1 LRVNDSKAAARV
13 EVTAEGKGVV
23 GHAGSLL
30 LAEVAD
36 RFGLTPAWSRVM
48 APMRRRRSVHDP
60 GVVLVDLAVM
70 LADGG
75 DCLSD
80 LSVLR
85 EQPELFGRVASGP
98 TAWRVIESVEAAG
111 LGMLRQAR
119 ARARRQAWAA
129 GAIPDEVV
137 LDFDATLVTAHTEK
151 EGAAPTWKRGFGFH
165 PLLCYLDGSGE
176 ALAGI
181 LRPGNAGSNSAS
193 DHIQVLHMALAQLPA
208 EAWQRP
214 ILVRADSGGATHG
227 FVNALR
233 ARRLGFSIGFPLEEP
248 VRQAILAL
256 PEEAWQPAMSQDG
269 EERDGAAVAE
279 LWLDLSAWPQGTRA
293 ICRRE
298 RPHPGAQFSFSD
310 HNGYRFQVFIT
321 DQTGG
326 DLAALEARH
335 RAHARVEDGI
345 RCAKDTGLGN
355 FPFRRFAPNQVWLE
369 LVLAAQ
375 DLIAWTQAICLTGEL
390 ARCEPKRLRYRLL
403 HVAAGIAHSGR
414 RVILRLQRS
423 WPWTYALAA
432 AFARLR
438 ASPL

>member
-1 LRVNDSKAAARV
+1 MRVNASKAAARV
-13 EVTAEGKGVV
+13 QVTADGKGVV

-36 RFGLTPAWSRVM
+36 RFGLTPGWSGAMVVT
-48 APMRRRRSVHDP
+48 RRRRSAHDP

-98 TAWRVIESVEAAG
+98 TAWRVIESVDAAG

-119 ARARRQAWAA
+119 ARARGQAWAA
-129 GAIPDEVV
+129 GATPDEVV

-151 EGAAPTWKRGFGFH
+151 QGAAPTWKRGFGFH

-181 LRPGNAGSNSAS
+181 LRAGNAGANTAS

-208 EAWQRP
+208 EAWERP
-214 ILVRADSGGATHG
+214 ILARADSGGATHD

-233 ARRLGFSIGFPLEEP
+233 ACRLPFSIGFPLEEP
-248 VRQAILAL
+248 VRRAILAL
-256 PEEAWQPAMSQDG
+256 PEEAWQPALAQDG
-269 EERDGAAVAE
+269 EQRDGAAVAE
-279 LWLDLSAWPQGTRA
+279 LQLDLSAWPSGTRA

-321 DQTGG
+321 DQRGS

-355 FPFRRFAPNQVWLE
+355 LPFRRFAPNQVWLE

-414 RVILRLQRS
+414 RVILRLQHS
-423 WPWTYALAA
+423 WPWAHALAT
-432 AFARLR
+432 AFTRLR
-438 ASPL
+438 ASSA